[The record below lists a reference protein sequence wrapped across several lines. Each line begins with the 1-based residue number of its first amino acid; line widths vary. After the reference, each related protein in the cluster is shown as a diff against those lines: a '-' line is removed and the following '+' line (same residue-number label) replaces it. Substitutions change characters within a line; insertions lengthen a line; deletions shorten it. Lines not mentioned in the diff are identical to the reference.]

1 MHIPPSRC
9 AFRARHPL
17 AAQLRHVQDTL
28 LREYRTLAAFLL
40 ERKPSTQR
48 HFGGNKQR
56 SRFLATDGV
65 SLVLHCNHRT
75 QQPGDDGCSE
85 GLIPAKAVHLR
96 TEEVKKLDEV
106 LAIDPGRQTI
116 ATAWLPSSEA
126 FFLDRNVHYKLS
138 GVNKAE
144 NTTKERTHRHNSNW
158 TTPATTQE
166 KQAVSTKLRGLQQR
180 TQAGKVLFACVK

>member
-28 LREYRTLAAFLL
+28 LREYRTLGAFLF

-65 SLVLHCNHRT
+65 SLVLHCNPRT
-75 QQPGDDGCSE
+75 KQPGDDDCSE
-85 GLIPAKAVHLR
+85 GLIPAKAMHL
-96 TEEVKKLDEV
+96 TAEEVKKLDEV

-126 FFLDRNVHYKLS
+126 FFLDKNVYYKLS
-138 GVNKAE
+138 GVSKA
-144 NTTKERTHRHNSNW
+144 KRYHERKNAQAQQQLDDTGSN
-158 TTPATTQE
+158 PAKTSSLNQV
-166 KQAVSTKLRGLQQR
+166 ARLAAAHSG
-180 TQAGKVLFACVK
+180 G